1 MGYFKTTVKAGAT
14 IEVTKSYTKRIGTKA
29 RGNKEKP
36 TAEEMEKV
44 NQMNAERT
52 LRLKIN
58 ANFGVDDPFITLTY
72 RKEERPTPAGA
83 KKNIKKL
90 LDSLRKKYKTMGA
103 ELKYINVTEYQNKAI
118 HHHIIINHVEG
129 VDVSKWVRQL
139 WKFGRP
145 DFKYLDDTGQYKDLA
160 AYAKDSK
167 RAAKE
172 RRRAMNSVHFSTGKD
187 DWGTPQD
194 LFDALN
200 EEFNFTLDPCA
211 DNNNH
216 KCAKYYTIEQDGLAQ
231 SWAGETVFCNPP
243 YSRKTKTNAGQI
255 AWVQKCYKEA
265 TEGGDR
271 RGYAYTRPNRYDH
284 VSRLHFRKSRNT
296 IYQRAC

>member
-1 MGYFKTTVKAGAT
+1 
-14 IEVTKSYTKRIGTKA
+14 
-29 RGNKEKP
+29 
-36 TAEEMEKV
+36 
-44 NQMNAERT
+44 MNAERT

-160 AYAKDSK
+160 AYLIKETSKTTAGINKDTV
-167 RAAKE
+167 AA
-172 RRRAMNSVHFSTGKD
+172 A
-187 DWGTPQD
+187 
-194 LFDALN
+194 
-200 EEFNFTLDPCA
+200 
-211 DNNNH
+211 
-216 KCAKYYTIEQDGLAQ
+216 I
-231 SWAGETVFCNPP
+231 
-243 YSRKTKTNAGQI
+243 
-255 AWVQKCYKEA
+255 
-265 TEGGDR
+265 
-271 RGYAYTRPNRYDH
+271 
-284 VSRLHFRKSRNT
+284 
-296 IYQRAC
+296 

>member
-160 AYAKDSK
+160 AST
-167 RAAKE
+167 
-172 RRRAMNSVHFSTGKD
+172 RR
-187 DWGTPQD
+187 
-194 LFDALN
+194 
-200 EEFNFTLDPCA
+200 
-211 DNNNH
+211 
-216 KCAKYYTIEQDGLAQ
+216 Q
-231 SWAGETVFCNPP
+231 S
-243 YSRKTKTNAGQI
+243 SRTFQHHSLKK
-255 AWVQKCYKEA
+255 
-265 TEGGDR
+265 
-271 RGYAYTRPNRYDH
+271 
-284 VSRLHFRKSRNT
+284 
-296 IYQRAC
+296 